1 VKSIVTIH
9 ATDTSSALHLTG
21 KDVDRRDRS
30 NGFSKC
36 GYHFVISREG
46 EVYEGR
52 KLTEA
57 SIHDDD
63 DAALAISV
71 CLVGG
76 SESDMPEDNFTLSQ
90 WEALKAVIRAVG
102 ETNSLTSVRSKTDAV
117 TSERVNRIIHK
128 PQE

>member
-1 VKSIVTIH
+1 MKSLITIH
-9 ATDTSSALHLTG
+9 ATDTSSSLHLTG

-36 GYHFVISREG
+36 GYHFVISRDG

-63 DAALAISV
+63 DAAEAISI

-76 SESDMPEDNFTLSQ
+76 SDFDLPDDNFTLAQ
-90 WEALKAVIRAVG
+90 WEAMKAVIRAVG
-102 ETNSLTSVRSKTDAV
+102 ETHQLTSVRSKTDAV
-117 TSERVNRIIHK
+117 SSERVNRIIHK